1 MTDLALLIGRVL
13 FGGLFILNGL
23 NHLRNRAA
31 MTGYAS
37 YKGLPAPGL
46 AVVGSGLWM
55 LVCGFSIILGIR
67 PYIGALMAAVFLLA
81 VTPVMHNYWT
91 IADENQRLGDFIN
104 FQKNV
109 ALLGAALTMLAIPSP
124 WPYSILP

>member
-13 FGGLFILNGL
+13 FGGLFVLNGL

-31 MTGYAS
+31 MTGYAT

-46 AVVGSGLWM
+46 AIVASGVWL
-55 LVCGFSIILGIR
+55 LVCGFSIVLGIR
-67 PYIGALMAAVFLLA
+67 PYAGAVMAIVFLLA
-81 VTPVMHNYWT
+81 VTPVMHNFWT

-109 ALLGAALTMLAIPSP
+109 ALLGAALMVLAIPAP
-124 WPYSILP
+124 WPYSLMP